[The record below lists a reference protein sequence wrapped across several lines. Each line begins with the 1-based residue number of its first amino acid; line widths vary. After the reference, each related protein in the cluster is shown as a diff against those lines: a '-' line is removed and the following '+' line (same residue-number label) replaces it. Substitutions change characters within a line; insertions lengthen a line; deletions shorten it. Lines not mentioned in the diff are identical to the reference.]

1 MSHIAKKLTL
11 TAVLLSASL
20 FLSQASAQET
30 VSTTEVTGTESEV
43 MFNPHWFM
51 QLQVGA
57 GYTIGETSFKDLISP
72 AAAVSAGYK
81 FSPVFGLRLGVSGWQ
96 ARGAWVYDDAHYKYN
111 YVQGDVDAML
121 SFTNLFCG
129 YNPKRVLDVYGF
141 VGVGA
146 TFGFHNNRANELY
159 AAGYKFEKIW
169 DGTRAFFNARAGLG
183 MDINVSRTVAIN
195 IEANANMLPDGFNS
209 KKGSN
214 RDWQFNG
221 LVGVT
226 LSFGKTKTKPVA
238 AMEIVEEIEQ
248 EPAPAPV
255 EPTPAPAVEEPAPVK
270 VKEPVK
276 ITEDIF
282 FKINSSRIAAT
293 ESAKIDALVKFLKE
307 NPGTTITVTGY
318 ADRNTGTPAYNLKL
332 SGFRAQSVADALH
345 RGGIETSR
353 IIVKSLGSSEQPFA
367 ENNKN
372 RVAIAIAE

>member
-1 MSHIAKKLTL
+1 MTNIAKKLTL
-11 TAVLLSASL
+11 SAVLLSSSL
-20 FLSQASAQET
+20 FFSAASAQET
-30 VSTTEVTGTESEV
+30 VSTTEVTATESEV

-51 QLQVGA
+51 QLQAGA
-57 GYTIGETSFKDLISP
+57 GYTIGETSFKNLVSP

-96 ARGAWVYDDAHYKYN
+96 ARGAWVNEEALYKYN
-111 YVQGDVDAML
+111 YIQGDVDAML

-159 AAGYKFEKIW
+159 AAGYQFEKIW
-169 DGTRAFFNARAGLG
+169 DGTRPFFNARAGLG

-209 KKGSN
+209 KKGSD

-238 AMEIVEEIEQ
+238 AMEIVEVIEQ

-255 EPTPAPAVEEPAPVK
+255 EPAPEPVVEKPAPV
-270 VKEPVK
+270 VKEPAT

-282 FKINSSRIAAT
+282 FKINSSRIAASET
-293 ESAKIDALVKFLKE
+293 AKIDALVKFLKE
-307 NPGTTITVTGY
+307 NPEAKITITGY
-318 ADRNTGTPAYNLKL
+318 ADRKTGTAAYNLKL

-345 RGGIETSR
+345 RGGIDTSR

-372 RVAIAIAE
+372 RVAIAIAK